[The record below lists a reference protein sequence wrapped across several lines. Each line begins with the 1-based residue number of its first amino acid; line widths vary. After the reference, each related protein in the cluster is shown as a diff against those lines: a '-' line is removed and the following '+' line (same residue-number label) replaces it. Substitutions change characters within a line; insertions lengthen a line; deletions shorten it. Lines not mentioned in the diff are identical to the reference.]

1 MWRCVALW
9 AAVGLGL
16 AAGPAAA
23 QKQGGILRAEHIDN
37 PPSASPLEEVT
48 ASVLVPFMSLYNNL
62 VMFDPLV
69 EQNSAASIRPDLAAS
84 WSPSDDGKRLTFKLH
99 SGVKWHD
106 GKPFSAKDVQ
116 CTWDLLLG
124 RAEHKLR
131 RNPRDSWWENVERV
145 SADGELEATFHLKR
159 PQPSLP
165 VLLAAGWS
173 GHCST
178 GNPWSPTREAPQA
191 GMGDRPQTAGGRR
204 APDHLPGRT
213 GRLLAA
219 AREGED
225 GDDQQRL
232 QRLALRRDLAEQVA
246 AEASGTRS
254 VSLQNRGRAEAGVVD

>member
-37 PPSASPLEEVT
+37 PPSASSPLEEVT

-69 EQNSAASIRPDLAAS
+69 EQNSAASIAPDLAAR
-84 WSPSDDGKRLTFKLH
+84 WSPSDDGKSLTFKLH

-131 RNPRDSWWENVERV
+131 RIRATWWENVEL
-145 SADGELEATFHLKR
+145 G
-159 PQPSLP
+159 Q
-165 VLLAAGWS
+165 
-173 GHCST
+173 C
-178 GNPWSPTREAPQA
+178 
-191 GMGDRPQTAGGRR
+191 GRR
-204 APDHLPGRT
+204 ARSDLSPEAAAAVAAGSAR
-213 GRLLAA
+213 GRLERTLFDRQSMESDWRSAA
-219 AREGED
+219 SWYGRSTANCRRTSRAR
-225 GDDQQRL
+225 L
-232 QRLALRRDLAEQVA
+232 
-246 AEASGTRS
+246 SS
-254 VSLQNRGRAEAGVVD
+254 RAYRPIAGSRA